1 MSDITDFLHRTSSRS
16 NTRIPPIVAAHQRSS
31 SCKISSSPPPSHMAA
46 LSRTKLHKE
55 TSARDPD
62 LRRCLGHHRL
72 LRRSVHLAQDD
83 MQKAMISFQT
93 GPDPEYASD
102 SDSDSD
108 DEEFDDY
115 YLSKQQPT
123 SHPREGPPL
132 RDQIASVVKAMVRRK
147 LSTSSTVTAAA
158 ATEKEDANVPSTSD
172 WAFASRNS
180 AEVSAQPGKFE
191 IKADGGLSASGGIL
205 RTTTMAVSS
214 GEMGEGKGDE
224 VEREESL
231 DVEGKEN
238 VEPLTHKEFG
248 CPLQRQV
255 CQDEQHRN
263 DFRSWRKRR
272 RFPLGR
278 RLWSPNY
285 EVRAGAAY

>member
-1 MSDITDFLHRTSSRS
+1 MSDIADCLRRTSSRS
-16 NTRIPPIVAAHQRSS
+16 NNRIPPIVAARQRSS
-31 SCKISSSPPPSHMAA
+31 SCKTSSSPPPTHMAA

-55 TSARDPD
+55 TSAPDPD
-62 LRRCLGHHRL
+62 LRRCLGHQRL

-83 MQKAMISFQT
+83 MQKAMISFQA
-93 GPDPEYASD
+93 GPDPEYA

-123 SHPREGPPL
+123 SHPREGAPI
-132 RDQIASVVKAMVRRK
+132 REQIASAVKAMVRRK

-158 ATEKEDANVPSTSD
+158 ATENEDRSGPSSSD
-172 WAFASRNS
+172 WAFATTNS
-180 AEVSAQPGKFE
+180 TEVSAQPGKFE

-205 RTTTMAVSS
+205 RTTTMVISS
-214 GEMGEGKGDE
+214 DEEGEGKG
-224 VEREESL
+224 EEAEKGEL
-231 DVEGKEN
+231 PDGEEKEN
-238 VEPLTHKEFG
+238 AEPLTDKTLG

-255 CQDEQHRN
+255 CQDEQHQHDSRP
-263 DFRSWRKRR
+263 SRKRR

-285 EVRAGAAY
+285 EVRAGTAC

>member
-1 MSDITDFLHRTSSRS
+1 MSDITDILHRTSSRS
-16 NTRIPPIVAAHQRSS
+16 NTRVPPIVAARQRSS
-31 SCKISSSPPPSHMAA
+31 SCKTSSSPPPTHMAA

-72 LRRSVHLAQDD
+72 LRRSVHLAQED
-83 MQKAMISFQT
+83 MQKAVISFQT
-93 GPDPEYASD
+93 GPDPGYASG

-123 SHPREGPPL
+123 SHPREGPPI
-132 RDQIASVVKAMVRRK
+132 REQIASAVKAMVRRK
-147 LSTSSTVTAAA
+147 LSTSSTVTPVALS
-158 ATEKEDANVPSTSD
+158 EKEDAGTPASSD

-214 GEMGEGKGDE
+214 RGEGEGEGEEAEKGEFPDG
-224 VEREESL
+224 EE
-231 DVEGKEN
+231 KEN
-238 VEPLTHKEFG
+238 VEPLINKAFG
-248 CPLQRQV
+248 CPLQRQM
-255 CQDEQHRN
+255 CQGEQQRHET
-263 DFRSWRKRR
+263 RSSRKRR

-278 RLWSPNY
+278 RLWSQNY
-285 EVRAGAAY
+285 EVRAGASF